1 MIKTFYWC
9 PYISDVA
16 TVKAVLNSAKSI
28 KRYSNNRI
36 EPSIINVVGEWN
48 EKKNLLR
55 ENNINL
61 VDFKNKN
68 IIKFLPKLGFIFSRF
83 TYVVIFFFSVL
94 KLHKLL
100 KKEQP
105 DYLIVHL
112 ITFIPLFL
120 LIFFNYKT
128 KFILRISGYPKLN
141 LFRSTIWRSIKNKIY
156 LVTCPTNL
164 TLKLLQDK
172 NIFTPEKL
180 YYLPDPILE
189 VKKINFKKKKI
200 LELDGFSK
208 DNSILSIGRLTKQKN
223 FNFLINCFKDI
234 NVLYPQ
240 FNLYILGEGEQ
251 RGYLQ
256 KKINQLNLKDKIFLI
271 GYKKNVYQYL
281 NNCKLFILTSNYE
294 DPGFVLIEAGF
305 MNKTVI
311 TSDCPNG
318 PEEIIE
324 NNKNGNLFKNNSKED
339 FLRVFE
345 EVINKADQD
354 LHLKRIGLKKK
365 CKEFT
370 LFSHYS
376 KLNKLLN

>member
-1 MIKTFYWC
+1 M
-9 PYISDVA
+9 
-16 TVKAVLNSAKSI
+16 
-28 KRYSNNRI
+28 
-36 EPSIINVVGEWN
+36 
-48 EKKNLLR
+48 
-55 ENNINL
+55 
-61 VDFKNKN
+61 
-68 IIKFLPKLGFIFSRF
+68 
-83 TYVVIFFFSVL
+83 
-94 KLHKLL
+94 
-100 KKEQP
+100 
-105 DYLIVHL
+105 
-112 ITFIPLFL
+112 
-120 LIFFNYKT
+120 
-128 KFILRISGYPKLN
+128 
-141 LFRSTIWRSIKNKIY
+141 
-156 LVTCPTNL
+156 
-164 TLKLLQDK
+164 
-172 NIFTPEKL
+172 
-180 YYLPDPILE
+180 
-189 VKKINFKKKKI
+189 
-200 LELDGFSK
+200 
-208 DNSILSIGRLTKQKN
+208 
-223 FNFLINCFKDI
+223 INCFKDI